1 MKEMMVAVAMAVGLS
16 ANAQVMIG
24 DINDTTVS
32 ITDTPSG
39 CVILY
44 FNFGE
49 KVRQDT
55 TETIPAN
62 YVHMTGSF
70 PKVEEAPAKK
80 SKLRQVSD
88 WCTRNAE
95 IWNGGSSSRY
105 YSSPSN
111 GVIYR
116 HISPNAT
123 VTTTR
128 YGNTFRTS
136 VVYH

>member
-1 MKEMMVAVAMAVGLS
+1 MKEMMIAAAMVVGLS

-24 DINDTTVS
+24 EINDTTVS
-32 ITDTPSG
+32 ITDTPKG
-39 CVILY
+39 CVIMY

-49 KVRQDT
+49 KVHQDT
-55 TETIPAN
+55 TETIPDN
-62 YVHMTGSF
+62 YIHISGSF

-80 SKLRQVSD
+80 SKWRQLND
-88 WCTRNAE
+88 WCIANA
-95 IWNGGSSSRY
+95 NTNYSGRY
-105 YSSPSN
+105 YSRPSN

-128 YGNTFRTS
+128 YGNTFRTT
-136 VVYH
+136 VVRH

>member
-1 MKEMMVAVAMAVGLS
+1 MKEMMIAAAMVVGVS

-44 FNFGE
+44 LDWGE
-49 KVRQDT
+49 VVRQDT

-62 YVHMTGSF
+62 YVHMSGSF
-70 PKVEEAPAKK
+70 PKVEEAPAEKNWFL
-80 SKLRQVSD
+80 KLND
-88 WCTRNAE
+88 WCIRNA
-95 IWNGGSSSRY
+95 NTNYSGRY

-116 HISPNAT
+116 HVSPNAT

-128 YGNTFRTS
+128 YGNTFRTT
-136 VVYH
+136 VVRH